1 MHFALRLCHE
11 KKLTQAC
18 VHLTSLLGLWESA
31 VDLALN
37 INTDLAKQIANMPP
51 QSEAE
56 LRKKLWLKIG
66 RLRKHLPTCLFS

>member
-1 MHFALRLCHE
+1 MRLCHE
-11 KKLTQAC
+11 RKLTQAC

-37 INTDLAKQIANMPP
+37 ISTDLAKQIANMPP
-51 QSEAE
+51 QSEVE

-66 RLRKHLPTCLFS
+66 ECRKLLASDLVI